1 MHRRAVF
8 VDITT
13 CAQECMGD
21 RADRNPASTIS
32 INPICNFEQLRH
44 RGFRI
49 GERMILFEFHVSCFL
64 GELVARKPALG
75 LSRGVAT
82 RCTMA
87 WSHSGH
93 SNDLISKSG
102 LPGVMP
108 ASIWHDTSDNA
119 RSDKTLEGFLG

>member
-21 RADRNPASTIS
+21 GADRNPAGVIS

-49 GERMILFEFHVSCFL
+49 GERMILFEFHVPCFL
-64 GELVARKPALG
+64 GELVAASQLLVCFWGELTPESQLLVCLAG
-75 LSRGVAT
+75 SAAT

-93 SNDLISKSG
+93 SNDLISKPG
-102 LPGVMP
+102 LPGVMR
-108 ASIWHDTSDNA
+108 A
-119 RSDKTLEGFLG
+119 